1 MATEHFRS
9 DFCPGSNPLAD
20 HQHMGT
26 QNCDLFDLAVRPHE
40 ELEGDGSAASS
51 IPHPSFAARAEIWRS
66 FREGQISFAEA
77 QRRSAKIGALA
88 EKPIKPVRLMH
99 GAPGKPRPP
108 VARPRETRPEPNE
121 SRQYA
126 NPMATTAARDDR
138 LTPQAKALLQVIRA
152 RAGKGRETQT
162 TKGTLAAILSR
173 STRSITRYLRDLERC
188 GYVTTRTR
196 ADHRGLHL
204 GLVLTI
210 TEKVMPF
217 YSNLKKLGAWLGE
230 SVGLKPIVP
239 FMPFATGEAGQ
250 GRAAALDSDDGLGT
264 DQTRVV
270 GNRGVTLLS
279 SKNQTHNDSSCSDSN
294 GLRKIDRATF
304 AASD

>member
-1 MATEHFRS
+1 MATENFCS
-9 DFCPGSNPLAD
+9 DFFPGSNLLAD
-20 HQHMGT
+20 HQQTGT
-26 QNCDLFDLAVRPHE
+26 QDCDLFDFAVRPLGG
-40 ELEGDGSAASS
+40 LEGEGSAASGV
-51 IPHPSFAARAEIWRS
+51 PHPSFEARAEIWRA

-77 QRRSAKIGALA
+77 QRRSAKIGALG
-88 EKPIKPVRLMH
+88 EQPIKPVRLIH
-99 GAPGKPRPP
+99 GAPGRPRPP
-108 VARPRETRPEPNE
+108 VARPRETRPEPNA

-173 STRSITRYLRDLERC
+173 SARSITRYLRDLERC

-230 SVGLKPIVP
+230 NVGLKPIVP

-250 GRAAALDSDDGLGT
+250 GRALAQASSCGPHT
-264 DQTRVV
+264 DQTTVA
-270 GNRGVTLLS
+270 GNKGVTLLS
-279 SKNQTHNDSSCSDSN
+279 SKNQTHNDSSCRDSN
-294 GLRKIDRATF
+294 GLRRVAGAAF